1 MGQWVG
7 GWVGKFEIK
16 AYRAF
21 KYCISAFGGGGL
33 SKNADTV
40 DAGEGGGL

>member
-1 MGQWVG
+1 MDGLVNLKLKLIEHLSIAS
-7 GWVGKFEIK
+7 VHL
-16 AYRAF
+16 
-21 KYCISAFGGGGL
+21 GGGL